1 MTLGEFREKTKNIS
15 DDYNLIL
22 SIYSDVDG
30 FCAIT
35 DIDSMGCEV
44 DKENK
49 EVLIKN

>member
-1 MTLGEFREKTKNIS
+1 MTLGEFRKETKDLP

-22 SIYSDVDG
+22 SIYSDVNG

-44 DKENK
+44 DEENK